1 MIPTYIVSEIS
12 PFIKRGGGPHVIS
25 NNNNIVV
32 KDDSR
37 VYFYNN
43 EDFSLEHKFKI
54 LDGEFSNFKLRDA
67 IFVNVEGFKPW
78 LNERFWCKHNNSF
91 TIFDKSGILQSF
103 GEVDD
108 YQFSNEHIVTLKDG
122 LLEIFDEGFNKI
134 TETDN
139 VLEGGFIFDG
149 DKLFV
154 LKGNEEYPTRV
165 LYKYNFPNLQTDVS
179 RFISSDEQWKI
190 VGLDDNYVYTGVDDI
205 EVYKRYDFNHHT
217 TIKKKEMQ
225 MDNRN
230 LLVYSPN
237 TRYSSKTTYILQ
249 DTPFF
254 DVGVYPVHE
263 EV

>member
-12 PFIKRGGGPHVIS
+12 PFIKRGPGPYVIS
-25 NNNNIVV
+25 NDYNIVV

-37 VYFYNN
+37 AYFYDN
-43 EDFSLEHKFKI
+43 EDFSLEHRFKI

-67 IFVNVEGFKPW
+67 TFVNIEGFKPW
-78 LNERFWCKHNNSF
+78 LDERFWCRKDKKF

-108 YQFSNEHIVTLKDG
+108 YQFSNNHIVTLKDG
-122 LLEIFDEGFNKI
+122 LLEIFDQDFNKI

-139 VLEGGFIFDG
+139 VLENGFLFDD

-154 LKGNEEYPTRV
+154 LKGNDKYPTRV

-179 RFISSDEQWKI
+179 RFINSDERWKI
-190 VGLDDNYVYTGVDDI
+190 VGLDDNYIYTGVDDI
-205 EVYKRYDFNHHT
+205 VVYKRSDFDQYT
-217 TIKKKEMQ
+217 LIKKKEMQ
-225 MDNRN
+225 LDNRN
-230 LLVYSPN
+230 LLIYSPDS
-237 TRYSSKTTYILQ
+237 RHASKTTYILQ

-254 DVGVYPVHE
+254 DVGVYPINE
-263 EV
+263 EA